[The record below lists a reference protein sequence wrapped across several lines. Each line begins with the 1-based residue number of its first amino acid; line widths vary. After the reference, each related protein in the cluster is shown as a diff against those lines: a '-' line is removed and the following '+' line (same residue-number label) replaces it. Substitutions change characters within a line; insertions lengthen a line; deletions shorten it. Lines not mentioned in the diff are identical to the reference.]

1 MLIFKGL
8 CPLCSGTGG
17 YILYMSP
24 IEESKMH
31 CAVCNKQIF
40 GNRPFCSDECEDKNL
55 ELINDQQAYVAPS
68 GDDWYDTQYE
78 LFTQE

>member
-1 MLIFKGL
+1 
-8 CPLCSGTGG
+8 
-17 YILYMSP
+17 
-24 IEESKMH
+24 MH